1 MFFAKLKPKK
11 PNPNHNKKKNKISES
26 RAQYLCSKYFKELF
40 FQKQINLYTQTRRYL
55 GSLLSFTARESK
67 KKSNLVLI
75 AHQDTKNNGRNDD
88 ITLLDTSMFGF
99 DFSFLQLPVGS
110 AAWSQEMW
118 LKTLNFIWYLKIQM
132 QFHMI
137 PINTW
142 WIDINLHLY

>member
-11 PNPNHNKKKNKISES
+11 PNPNHNKKKIKSQKVIHSIYAVNT
-26 RAQYLCSKYFKELF
+26 SKSFF

-55 GSLLSFTARESK
+55 GSFLSFTARESK

-99 DFSFLQLPVGS
+99 VFSFLQLPVGS
-110 AAWSQEMW
+110 AA
-118 LKTLNFIWYLKIQM
+118 
-132 QFHMI
+132 
-137 PINTW
+137 
-142 WIDINLHLY
+142 